1 MDKSVVA
8 RLLAFIEQTTD
19 LIGVTDDSGNVVYV
33 NQATRRRLGLSAEPI
48 GLTTA
53 DLFAESAFERYFEE
67 VRPAILQSGVWSG
80 VISVRTADG
89 GSIESWMTVVGG
101 VQPGGDVSW
110 LVTSGRDVTDWLRD
124 HDDLNRQATHDEL
137 TGAYRRVVLA
147 DRLDHALAQ
156 ARRTGKWVGVLF
168 IDVDDLKSI
177 NDTMGHQTGDRVLA
191 EFARRIKGVT
201 REVDTV
207 VRVGGDE
214 FVVVIDGVTD
224 RFDAEQVKARLQAAT
239 SDMTLSAEGAE
250 IAVSVSIG
258 MVLGDGNSD
267 GDQLLRDADAAMY
280 EAKRT
285 RGGTSRA
292 VGVGIQQRPGALTA
306 HGVSVALTQQ
316 LIVPHYQPVVDLHS
330 DVTVGLQAL
339 ARWGSIPAA
348 DFIELVQGSGVAVA
362 LDLAMLRRATVD
374 ARTWAGPA
382 PPCVYVHVSSR
393 LLAQANVESHLRQL
407 LVGTALDP
415 DRLALEIPEPL
426 LVDGDIRLV
435 ETLRSIGG
443 LGVRLVISHF
453 ERYNRQTVAVAEGLF
468 AQLRLGR
475 ALVAEMDSNP
485 SRVAAAIA
493 LANSLGMVSFAVG
506 IETAKQR
513 RRLVDLGCEL
523 GMGRL
528 LGSPQPAPTSTDPS
542 IH

>member
-19 LIGVTDDSGNVVYV
+19 LIGVADDSGNVVYV
-33 NQATRRRLGLSAEPI
+33 NQATRKRLGLSGEPV

-80 VISVRTADG
+80 VIPVRTADG
-89 GSIESWMTVVGG
+89 GCIESWMTVVGG
-101 VQPGGDVSW
+101 VEPGGDVNW

-137 TGAYRRVVLA
+137 TGVYRRVVLA
-147 DRLDHALAQ
+147 DRLDQALAH
-156 ARRTGKWVGVLF
+156 ARRSGKWVGVLF

-177 NDTMGHQTGDRVLA
+177 NDTMGHHTGDSVLA

-214 FVVVIDGVTD
+214 FVVVIDGVAD

-239 SDMTLSAEGAE
+239 TDMTLSKDGAD
-250 IAVSVSIG
+250 IDVSVSIG
-258 MVLGDGNSD
+258 MVLGDGASH

-280 EAKRT
+280 EAKRK
-285 RGGTSRA
+285 RGGINRA
-292 VGVGIQQRPGALTA
+292 VGAGIQRRREALTA

-316 LIVPHYQPVVDLHS
+316 LIVPHYQPIVDLHS
-330 DVTVGLQAL
+330 DVTVGLQTL

-362 LDLAMLRRATVD
+362 LDMAMLRRATVD
-374 ARTWAGPA
+374 ARTWAGPS

-393 LLAQANVESHLRQL
+393 LLAEDNVEAHLRQL
-407 LVGTALDP
+407 LVGTALEP
-415 DRLALEIPEPL
+415 DRLALEVPQQVL
-426 LVDGDIRLV
+426 ADGDIRV
-435 ETLRSIGG
+435 IDTLRSIRG

-453 ERYNRQTVAVAEGLF
+453 EEYNRQTVAAAEGLF
-468 AQLRLGR
+468 AQLRLDQ
-475 ALVAEMDSNP
+475 ALVEEMESNP
-485 SRVAAAIA
+485 SPIAAAIS
-493 LANSLGMVSFAVG
+493 LANSLGMVTFAVG
-506 IETAKQR
+506 IETAEQR
-513 RRLVDLGCEL
+513 RRLVDLGCQL
-523 GMGRL
+523 GMGHL
-528 LGSPQPAPTSTDPS
+528 FGSPQPAPTATDPS
-542 IH
+542 TH